1 MKLDYKNQFKKV
13 VIPGMK
19 KEFQIDNDFAVPK
32 ITKVVVNV
40 GTGRLLTASKDNKDL
55 MNRLAE
61 VVAVITG
68 QKPSLRPARKSIA
81 SFKIREGMPVGLK
94 VTLRGERM
102 EDFIFR
108 FINLVLPRIRDF
120 WGIPLK
126 NIDEQGNLN
135 YGVREY
141 NVFPETGLIQ
151 NFSLIFGLE
160 VTFVTNAKNREQAIK
175 LYELIGFPLLWPK
188 NQ

>member
-1 MKLDYKNQFKKV
+1 MKLNYKNQFKKI

-19 KEFQIDNDFAVPK
+19 KNFGIVNDFAVPK
-32 ITKVVVNV
+32 IIKVVVNA
-40 GTGRLLTASKDNKDL
+40 GIGRLITASKDSRDL
-55 MNRLAE
+55 IEKISE
-61 VVAVITG
+61 VMAMITG
-68 QKPSLRPARKSIA
+68 QKPSSRPAKKSIA

-94 VTLRGERM
+94 VTLRGQRM

-108 FINLVLPRIRDF
+108 FVNLVLPRIRDF

-135 YGVREY
+135 YGIKEY
-141 NVFPETGLIQ
+141 NVFAETGQIQ
-151 NFSLIFGLE
+151 NVPWFGLE
-160 VTFVTNAKNREQAIK
+160 ITFVTNAKNREQAIK
-175 LYELIGFPLLWPK
+175 LYELLGFPLLWPK